1 MSTEELLR
9 EAHYL
14 HGESWFRIYDE
25 QPDYLDEA
33 ENALRYHLALRVM
46 VTRLSSA
53 LRASEAEREGCFMN
67 VVSHKFKS
75 EDCAVMGF
83 GSLGLG
89 VSWVEK

>member
-1 MSTEELLR
+1 MLFRSR

-53 LRASEAEREGCFMN
+53 LRASEAERVRLTAALDAE
-67 VVSHKFKS
+67 
-75 EDCAVMGF
+75 ARRQGF
-83 GSLGLG
+83 DETGAAYTERGHDAD
-89 VSWVEK
+89 